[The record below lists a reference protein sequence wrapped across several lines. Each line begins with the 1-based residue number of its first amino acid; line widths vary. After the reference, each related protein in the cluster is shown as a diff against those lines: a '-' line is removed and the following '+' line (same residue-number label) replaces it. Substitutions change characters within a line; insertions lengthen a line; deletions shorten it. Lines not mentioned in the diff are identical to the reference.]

1 MAEREPKQLGPG
13 LITVDQAAK
22 LILMTPDRVR
32 QLAKEGWIDK
42 PARGAYLLVSVVQG
56 YIRFLREDARR
67 SSKSAA
73 DSRLK
78 DAKLEEIALRVAEKK
93 RELVPIEDALAV
105 VDFVVGKVRSEFSGL
120 PASVTR
126 DLDLRDKI
134 DERLN
139 EVLTRLADAAR
150 EAGDAARSGRDPGS
164 PVAED
169 DAG

>member
-1 MAEREPKQLGPG
+1 MTEHEPKNLGPG

-42 PARGAYLLVSVVQG
+42 PSRGAYLLVSVVQG
-56 YIRFLREDARR
+56 YIRFLRDDARR

-78 DAKLEEIALRVAEKK
+78 DAKLEEISLRVSERK

-126 DLDLRDKI
+126 NLNLRDKI

-139 EVLTRLADAAR
+139 EVLASLADVAR
-150 EAGDAARSGRDPGS
+150 EASAAIRSGRDPGAAVS
-164 PVAED
+164 ED

>member
-1 MAEREPKQLGPG
+1 MAEHEPKQLGPG
-13 LITVDQAAK
+13 LITADQAAK

-32 QLAKEGWIDK
+32 QLAKDGWIDK
-42 PARGAYLLVSVVQG
+42 PSRGAYLLVSVVQG
-56 YIRFLREDARR
+56 YIRFLRDDARR

-73 DSRLK
+73 ASGLSDVRK
-78 DAKLEEIALRVAEKK
+78 EEILLRIAKEK
-93 RELVPIEDALAV
+93 RELIPIEDALAV